1 MVLLLFQFEL
11 KMAVHTASTKKKK
24 SLKRAAFDNFLR
36 KVYFIFKLASERDT
50 DFSKLVNL

>member
-11 KMAVHTASTKKKK
+11 KMAVHTASTEKKK
-24 SLKRAAFDNFLR
+24 SLKRAAFDKFLR